1 MMAALSQSIFDAVA
15 QIPTEA
21 DVRTGVYVFAGITGL
36 MVSGI
41 ISCLKEMQAAKADS
55 RAC

>member
-1 MMAALSQSIFDAVA
+1 MLAALSQSIFDAVA
-15 QIPTEA
+15 VVPTEA
-21 DVRTGVYVFAGITGL
+21 DVRTGVYVLAGITGL

-41 ISCLKEMQAAKADS
+41 ISCIKEMQAAKADR